1 MELSIYNVKGENTGR
16 KITLDESVFGIEP
29 NDHALYLDVK
39 QHLANARQGTSKA
52 KQRSE
57 IAHSTRKIKKQK
69 GTGGARAGDIKS
81 PVFVGGGRIF
91 GPVPRDYSFKL
102 NKKVKSLARK
112 TALTYKAQANSIIVL
127 EDFTFERPKVKDFIA
142 MAKNLQV
149 ADKKLLLVFQEQN
162 KNVYLSARN
171 LKQSSVVTV
180 SELNTY
186 KILDATC
193 LILTEGSVASIEN
206 NLKS

>member
-1 MELSIYNVKGENTGR
+1 MELSIYNVKGEDTGR
-16 KITLDESVFGIEP
+16 KITLDDSIFGIEP
-29 NDHALYLDVK
+29 SDHALYLDVK

-102 NKKVKSLARK
+102 NKKVKMLARK
-112 TALTYKAQANSIIVL
+112 SALSYKAQSNSIIVL
-127 EDFTFERPKVKDFIA
+127 EDFTFEVPKVKEFISLT
-142 MAKNLQV
+142 KNLQV
-149 ADKKLLLVFQEQN
+149 ADKKLLLVFPQQN

-171 LKQSSVVTV
+171 LKQSSVVAV

-186 KILDATC
+186 KILDAAC
-193 LILTEGSVASIEN
+193 LLLTESSVASIEN
-206 NLKS
+206 NLKA